1 MKLTTISVAAAAM
14 VVFAQSAQAREHY
27 RYHRYHVAHFARHY
41 SSPGLG
47 DPGLGDPRRGD
58 HAAQNMFADHGQNY
72 FGQSGFSQN
81 YARPNYSDQNYPER
95 SAYGGQIGAHIGG
108 RPAAWCGWEMR
119 QLVSGDPGP
128 AFNLARNWAHWGQAG
143 PAGVGAVVVWSHHV
157 GKIVGQEGGAW
168 VIESGNDGHR
178 VRTRPLSIAGAI
190 AIRWG

>member
-14 VVFAQSAQAREHY
+14 VLFAQSAQAREHY
-27 RYHRYHVAHFARHY
+27 RHHRYHAAHFARHY

-47 DPGLGDPRRGD
+47 DQRRGD
-58 HAAQNMFADHGQNY
+58 YATQKMFTENARSDFGQNY
-72 FGQSGFSQN
+72 SSQ
-81 YARPNYSDQNYPER
+81 NYSDQIYPQR

-128 AFNLARNWAHWGQAG
+128 AFNLARNWARWGQAG
-143 PAGVGAVVVWSHHV
+143 PAGVGAVVVWPHHV
-157 GKIVGQEGGAW
+157 GKIVGQEGGEW
-168 VIESGNDGHR
+168 IVESGNDGNR
-178 VRTRPLSIAGAI
+178 VRTRPRSIAGAI